1 MEDFFSTLYY
11 YTNGLYS
18 AELDSYLYETIPGYL
33 HLGLL
38 CVVVSIVVSALYY
51 YLLAPVRRQMLWWF
65 VYAGVNAIINMLIAL
80 YYSVTPLINNEIS
93 LELEWSG
100 LDCFGLCIA
109 NVIWSVV
116 FYLIAAFIIKWKSV
130 AKYVPFK
137 KF

>member
-18 AELDSYLYETIPGYL
+18 AELDTYLYETIPGYL

-38 CVVVSIVVSALYY
+38 CVAVSFVISALK
-51 YLLAPVRRQMLWWF
+51 
-65 VYAGVNAIINMLIAL
+65 
-80 YYSVTPLINNEIS
+80 TPLINNEIAP
-93 LELEWSG
+93 ELEWSS

-109 NVIWSVV
+109 NVIWSLV
-116 FYLIAAFIIKWKSV
+116 FYLVAALILKWKSV
-130 AKYVPFK
+130 AKYIPFK